1 MCDAQEKPHEGDS
14 DEDDD
19 DTEMPGL
26 EDPLCDEPDN
36 QKKDE
41 QSFKKELPSDNEPEQ
56 ETDFID
62 VLNHLEDTDL
72 EEGCPTDIFRLPI
85 PESCP
90 KTIGLSSAYQYAF

>member
-1 MCDAQEKPHEGDS
+1 MQERNHVKETVARMTTTPKCLGWRTHFAMNW
-14 DEDDD
+14 
-19 DTEMPGL
+19 TTR
-26 EDPLCDEPDN
+26 
-36 QKKDE
+36 KKDE
-41 QSFKKELPSDNEPEQ
+41 HSFKKELPSDNEPEQ